1 MAASAQRGTT
11 LLELLVALALVALL
25 ASVGYPH
32 MRGLTERSAQ
42 RAALSQLQSA
52 LTLARH
58 TAITRSERVFVCP
71 RAGSANAC
79 GLDWSRT
86 LLVVTGDTRAPLPA
100 ERIVRALPDSDARI
114 TYNRG
119 WRRVRFSPLGH
130 SSGHNGTFTVCP
142 AGNVTSGG
150 NNTLVLSQLGR
161 IRVTHTPDGCA
172 AS

>member
-1 MAASAQRGTT
+1 MAASAQRGTM
-11 LLELLVALALVALL
+11 LLELLVALALVVLL
-25 ASVGYPH
+25 ASMSYPS
-32 MRGLTERSAQ
+32 MRGLAERSAQ

-52 LTLARH
+52 LALARH

-71 RAGSANAC
+71 RAGSRNAC
-79 GLDWSRT
+79 GRDWGRT

-100 ERIVRALPDSDARI
+100 ERIVRMLPDTDARI

-142 AGNVTSGG
+142 AGKVASGG
-150 NNTLVLSQLGR
+150 HNTLVLSQLGR
-161 IRVTHTPDGCA
+161 TSVRHTPGVCA